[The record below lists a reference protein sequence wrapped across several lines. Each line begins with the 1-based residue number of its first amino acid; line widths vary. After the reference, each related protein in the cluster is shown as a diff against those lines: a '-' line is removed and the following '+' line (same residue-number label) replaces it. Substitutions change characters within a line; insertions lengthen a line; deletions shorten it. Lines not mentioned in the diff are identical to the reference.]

1 METQKSLTNEIAE
14 ANLSYLILAQQ
25 MLRADKA
32 SALYRLGISEEV
44 GDLIDE
50 LKPSQLLKIAQTGT
64 LICQIRSADELVWGL
79 FADHAKNGDTTDRK
93 SAEQMHAKVLVAG
106 KHSEV
111 I

>member
-1 METQKSLTNEIAE
+1 MENQKSIVNEIAE

-32 SALYRLGISEEV
+32 SALYRLGVSEEV
-44 GDLIDE
+44 GDLINE

-64 LICQIRSADELVWGL
+64 LICQVRSADEMVWSL
-79 FADHAKNGDTTDRK
+79 FADHAKNSDTTDRK
-93 SAEQMHAKVLVAG
+93 AAKQMHAKVLVAG
-106 KHSEV
+106 KHGEV